1 MKKDLVVIINGAGT
15 NGMELK
21 GLYNRLKKN
30 KEYFVYFPG
39 YFPGAFIGDYFPNYR
54 LKEFKKFIDETIEI
68 VNEDWR
74 HVYVI
79 GYSLGAATA
88 AIIANKAEKVDKLV
102 LVAPI
107 IKNPNYNK
115 FLRGLTSSLAY
126 SKHLSRVQKIFYH
139 EFIRRFSRVPK
150 INIWNLQRY
159 LFYTKKYLRN
169 IKTNTLI
176 VETLK
181 DELVKQ
187 KSINQLEKN
196 IEGNVDRFPVNSS
209 HFLFFDK
216 TVRDIA
222 ITKIQSFLEE
232 ETV

>member
-88 AIIANKAEKVDKLV
+88 AIVAHETEKIEKLV

-139 EFIRRFSRVPK
+139 EFIRRFTKVPK

-176 VETLK
+176 VETLN

-196 IEGNVDRFPVNSS
+196 IEGKVDRFPVESS
-209 HFLFFDK
+209 HFLFFDRN
-216 TVRDIA
+216 VRDKA
-222 ITKIQSFLEE
+222 ITKIESFLEE
-232 ETV
+232 E

>member
-30 KEYFVYFPG
+30 DEYFVYFPG

-54 LKEFKKFIDETIEI
+54 VRDFKKFIDETIEI
-68 VNEDWR
+68 INEEWR
-74 HVYVI
+74 HVYII

-88 AIIANKAEKVDKLV
+88 AILANKVSKINKLV

-115 FLRGLTSSLAY
+115 FLRGLSASLAY

-139 EFIRRFSRVPK
+139 EFIRRFTKVPK

-159 LFYTKKYLRN
+159 LFYTKKYLKN
-169 IKTNTLI
+169 IKVHTLI

-196 IEGNVDRFPVNSS
+196 IEGKVERFPVDSS
-209 HFLFFDK
+209 HFLFFDR
-216 TVRDIA
+216 TVREKTIN
-222 ITKIQSFLEE
+222 KIESFLEE
-232 ETV
+232 E

>member
-1 MKKDLVVIINGAGT
+1 MKKDLVVVINGAGT

-30 KEYFVYFPG
+30 DEYFVYYPG
-39 YFPGAFIGDYFPNYR
+39 YFAGAFIGDYFPNYR
-54 LKEFKKFIDETIEI
+54 VRDFKKFIDETIEI
-68 VNEDWR
+68 INEDWR
-74 HVYVI
+74 HVYLI

-88 AIIANKAEKVDKLV
+88 AIIANRVEKIDKLV
-102 LVAPI
+102 LIAPI

-115 FLRGLTSSLAY
+115 FLRGLSASLAY

-139 EFIRRFSRVPK
+139 EFIRRFTRVPK

-169 IKTNTLI
+169 IKVDTLI

-196 IEGNVDRFPVNSS
+196 IEGKVDRFQVNSS
-209 HFLFFDK
+209 HFLFFDR
-216 TVRDIA
+216 TVREKTIN
-222 ITKIQSFLEE
+222 KIESFLEE
-232 ETV
+232 D